1 MSTYITYPTDATL
14 KNLSFC
20 KSNDKYKK
28 IHKTSDLHEFNS
40 LSHKDIL
47 IYLIPSSLVS
57 SYKFEKNPKTS
68 NQNNIANFISD
79 IDTDIVS
86 EVSDNE
92 FFVFD
97 NHGFVIDKSIY
108 KKLNG
113 ILNSL
118 KCKVILIPD
127 YFINHN
133 KDSDH
138 ITEFNDSYLFSFSD
152 GTGSSVDSS
161 SIDQYIDVIK
171 ESNPDFS
178 PFLYLQKDNS
188 VECLKDYEN
197 KNKFS
202 LNDFANNNF
211 LELPNLYKFN
221 FSLRNIYSKLNFSKS
236 ELYLCLGLIA
246 ASILLPYFLIAQN
259 NKYTNIYELET
270 FNIFKKID
278 KNTKRVVTP
287 RIQIDQLINQIPSS
301 FQSQTLNESKFDNLD
316 FMTAIGEKFIS
327 EVNINFSTNI
337 AIITIKEIPQ
347 TQYKLIKNISDRF
360 NISVLKEDVQIS
372 DNTISGKISIKLD
385 DE

>member
-178 PFLYLQKDNS
+178 PFLFLQKDNS

-202 LNDFANNNF
+202 LNNFANNNF

-259 NKYTNIYELET
+259 NKYINIYELET

>member
-20 KSNDKYKK
+20 KSDDKYKK
-28 IHKTSDLHEFNS
+28 IYKTSDLHEFNS

-178 PFLYLQKDNS
+178 PFLFLQKDNS

-236 ELYLCLGLIA
+236 ELYLSLGLIA

-327 EVNINFSTNI
+327 EVNINFSSNI

-347 TQYKLIKNISDRF
+347 TQYKLIKNISDKF

-372 DNTISGKISIKLD
+372 DKTLSGKISIKLD

>member
-28 IHKTSDLHEFNS
+28 IYKTSDLHEFNS

-47 IYLIPSSLVS
+47 IYLMPSSLVS

-236 ELYLCLGLIA
+236 ELYLSLGLIA

-347 TQYKLIKNISDRF
+347 TQYKIIKNISDRF

-372 DNTISGKISIKLD
+372 DDTISGKISIKLD

>member
-161 SIDQYIDVIK
+161 SIEQYIDVIK

-278 KNTKRVVTP
+278 KNTKRVVAP

>member
-28 IHKTSDLHEFNS
+28 VYKTSDLHEFNS

-188 VECLKDYEN
+188 IECLKDYEN

-347 TQYKLIKNISDRF
+347 TQYKIIKNISDRF

-372 DNTISGKISIKLD
+372 DDTISGKISIKLD

>member
-178 PFLYLQKDNS
+178 PFLFLQKDNS

-202 LNDFANNNF
+202 LNNFANNNF

-236 ELYLCLGLIA
+236 ELYLSLGLIA

-259 NKYTNIYELET
+259 NKYINIYELET

>member
-178 PFLYLQKDNS
+178 PFLFLQKDNS

-347 TQYKLIKNISDRF
+347 TQYKIIKNISDRF

>member
-178 PFLYLQKDNS
+178 PFLFLQKDNS

-202 LNDFANNNF
+202 LNDFVNNNF

-347 TQYKLIKNISDRF
+347 TQYKIIKNISDRF

>member
-202 LNDFANNNF
+202 LNDFADKNF

>member
-178 PFLYLQKDNS
+178 PFLFLQKDNS

-202 LNDFANNNF
+202 LNDFVNNNF

>member
-178 PFLYLQKDNS
+178 PFLFLQKDNS

-259 NKYTNIYELET
+259 NKYINIYELET

-347 TQYKLIKNISDRF
+347 TQYKIIKNISDRF

-372 DNTISGKISIKLD
+372 DDTISGKISIKLD

>member
-47 IYLIPSSLVS
+47 IYLIPSSLIS

>member
-188 VECLKDYEN
+188 IECLKDYEN

-221 FSLRNIYSKLNFSKS
+221 FSLRNIYSKLNFSKF

>member
-28 IHKTSDLHEFNS
+28 IYKTSDLHEFNS

-202 LNDFANNNF
+202 LNDFVNNNF

-278 KNTKRVVTP
+278 KNTKRLVTP

>member
-28 IHKTSDLHEFNS
+28 IYKTSDLHEFNS

-347 TQYKLIKNISDRF
+347 TQYKIIKNISDRF

>member
-28 IHKTSDLHEFNS
+28 IYKTSDLHEFNS

-178 PFLYLQKDNS
+178 PFLFLQKDNS

-202 LNDFANNNF
+202 LNDFADKNF

-259 NKYTNIYELET
+259 NKYINIYELET

>member
-28 IHKTSDLHEFNS
+28 IYKTSDLHEFNS

-178 PFLYLQKDNS
+178 PFLFLQKDNS

-202 LNDFANNNF
+202 LNDFVNNNF

-259 NKYTNIYELET
+259 NKYINIYELET

-372 DNTISGKISIKLD
+372 DDTISGKISIKLD

>member
-28 IHKTSDLHEFNS
+28 IYKTSDLHEFNS

-47 IYLIPSSLVS
+47 IYLMPSSLVS

-79 IDTDIVS
+79 IDTVIVS

-236 ELYLCLGLIA
+236 ELYLSLGLIA

-372 DNTISGKISIKLD
+372 DDTISGKISIKLD

>member
-178 PFLYLQKDNS
+178 PFLFLQKDNS

-202 LNDFANNNF
+202 LNDFADKNF

-246 ASILLPYFLIAQN
+246 ASILLPYFLIVQN
-259 NKYTNIYELET
+259 NKYINIYELET

-347 TQYKLIKNISDRF
+347 TQYKIIKNISDRF

-372 DNTISGKISIKLD
+372 DDTISGKISIKLD

>member
-28 IHKTSDLHEFNS
+28 IYKTSDLHEFNS

-178 PFLYLQKDNS
+178 PFLFLQKDNS

-259 NKYTNIYELET
+259 NKYINIYELET

>member
-28 IHKTSDLHEFNS
+28 IYKTSDLHEFNS

-47 IYLIPSSLVS
+47 IYLMPSSLVS

-127 YFINHN
+127 YFVNHN

-188 VECLKDYEN
+188 IECLKDYEN

-347 TQYKLIKNISDRF
+347 TQYKIIKNISDRF

-372 DNTISGKISIKLD
+372 DDTISGKISIKLD

>member
-178 PFLYLQKDNS
+178 PFLFLQKDNS

-221 FSLRNIYSKLNFSKS
+221 FSLRNIYSKLNFSKF

-259 NKYTNIYELET
+259 NKYINIYELET

-347 TQYKLIKNISDRF
+347 TQYKIIKNISDRF

>member
-28 IHKTSDLHEFNS
+28 IYKTSDLHEFNS

-372 DNTISGKISIKLD
+372 DDTISGKISIKLD

>member
-47 IYLIPSSLVS
+47 IYLIPSSLIS

-202 LNDFANNNF
+202 LNDFADKNF

-301 FQSQTLNESKFDNLD
+301 FQAQTLNESKFDNLD

>member
-40 LSHKDIL
+40 LSDKDIL

-178 PFLYLQKDNS
+178 PFLFLQKDNS

-202 LNDFANNNF
+202 LNKFANNNF

>member
-1 MSTYITYPTDATL
+1 MSTYIAYPTDATL

-28 IHKTSDLHEFNS
+28 IYKTSDLHEFNS

-47 IYLIPSSLVS
+47 IYLMPSSLVS

-178 PFLYLQKDNS
+178 PFLFLQKDNS

-202 LNDFANNNF
+202 LNNFANNNF

-347 TQYKLIKNISDRF
+347 TQYKIIKNISDRF

-372 DNTISGKISIKLD
+372 DDTISGKISIKLD

>member
-20 KSNDKYKK
+20 KSDDKYKK
-28 IHKTSDLHEFNS
+28 IYKTSDLHEFNS

>member
-202 LNDFANNNF
+202 LNNFANNNF

>member
-221 FSLRNIYSKLNFSKS
+221 FSLGNIYSKLNFSKS

>member
-178 PFLYLQKDNS
+178 PFLFLQKDNS

-202 LNDFANNNF
+202 LNDFADKNF

>member
-20 KSNDKYKK
+20 KSDDKYKK
-28 IHKTSDLHEFNS
+28 IYKTSDLHEFNS

-47 IYLIPSSLVS
+47 IYLIPSSLIS

-202 LNDFANNNF
+202 LNKFANNNF

-301 FQSQTLNESKFDNLD
+301 FQAQTLNESKFDNLD

>member
-152 GTGSSVDSS
+152 GTGSSVDRG

-178 PFLYLQKDNS
+178 PFLFLQKDNS

-202 LNDFANNNF
+202 LNNFANNNF

>member
-1 MSTYITYPTDATL
+1 MSTYITYPTDVTL
-14 KNLSFC
+14 KNLSFF

-188 VECLKDYEN
+188 IECLKDYEN

-202 LNDFANNNF
+202 LNDFANKNF

-259 NKYTNIYELET
+259 NKYINIYELET

-347 TQYKLIKNISDRF
+347 TQYKIIKNISDRF

-372 DNTISGKISIKLD
+372 DDTISGKISIKLD

>member
-202 LNDFANNNF
+202 LNDFVNNNF

>member
-236 ELYLCLGLIA
+236 ELYLSLGLIA

-347 TQYKLIKNISDRF
+347 TQYKIIKNISDRF

-372 DNTISGKISIKLD
+372 DDTISGKISIKLD

>member
-202 LNDFANNNF
+202 LNKFANNNF

-301 FQSQTLNESKFDNLD
+301 FQAQTLNESKFDNLD

-372 DNTISGKISIKLD
+372 DDTISGKISIKLN

>member
-28 IHKTSDLHEFNS
+28 IYKTSDLHEFNS

-47 IYLIPSSLVS
+47 IYLIPSSLIS
-57 SYKFEKNPKTS
+57 SYKFQKNPKTS

>member
-20 KSNDKYKK
+20 KSDDKYKK
-28 IHKTSDLHEFNS
+28 IYKTSDLHEFNS

-97 NHGFVIDKSIY
+97 NYGFVIDKSIY

-202 LNDFANNNF
+202 INDFANNNF

-372 DNTISGKISIKLD
+372 DDTISGKISIKLD